1 MSKML
6 KTPLYSHSINADSF
20 PLFKMFNDGTGDFA
34 PALSTQARIKD
45 IVRDDS
51 VYKINPNLFTLLF
64 GSEDYSG
71 KINYLSLSLALRYLS
86 GRSFLFTDSF
96 KVFEDPNRSN
106 GYIAKVVFKV
116 KDANGEMIPD
126 VFVSINFFFVSY
138 GDTSGVIRGTVT
150 IDKITHRGFI
160 KSTPVISGRGNYHNW
175 FLNALSEYTLIWSLR
190 NYLGTDVNLA
200 QGDV

>member
-20 PLFKMFNDGTGDFA
+20 PLFKMFHDGSGDLS
-34 PALSTQARIKD
+34 ALSAQARIKD
-45 IVRDDS
+45 IVRDDYS
-51 VYKINPNLFTLLF
+51 YKINPNLFTLLF
-64 GSEDYSG
+64 GPEDYSG
-71 KINYLSLSLALRYLS
+71 KINYLSLSFALRHLP

-96 KVFEDPNRSN
+96 KVFEDPNRLD

-126 VFVSINFFFVSY
+126 VFVSINFFFISN
-138 GDTSGVIRGTVT
+138 GNTSGVIRGTVT

-160 KSTPVISGRGNYHNW
+160 KSSPVISGRGRYYNW
-175 FLNALSEYTLIWSLR
+175 FLRALTEQTLIQSLR
-190 NYLGTDVNLA
+190 NYLGTDVNLT